1 MNAWIRHAVL
11 VVATLPTCGCAS
23 YLNAIFTRS
32 VSSEEM
38 LDNKLLTMTG
48 ERRVAIAVPRGADS
62 KSILCAESLPDAA
75 QAAGGR
81 TGLQLKGSGTAGRSL
96 GFEDESQTALLQ
108 TFTRTETSDVI
119 RQLGWQVC
127 NAYAVQ
133 AIDKWAYERLLT
145 KITDGA
151 IEVMKRRPN
160 AGTTVTAGGSVNIT
174 MGQTTARAPAPAEP
188 KPKPAAAGGA
198 GSPGTAP
205 GTASGSTGQGT
216 SNNPT
221 NPAPAR

>member
-1 MNAWIRHAVL
+1 MDVWIRLSAL
-11 VVATLPTCGCAS
+11 GLAAMQLGGCAS

-32 VSSEEM
+32 VSSEKM
-38 LDNKLLTMTG
+38 LDSKLLTMTG
-48 ERRVAIAVPRGADS
+48 ERRVAIAVPRGGES
-62 KSILCAESLPDAA
+62 VLCAESLPDAA

-127 NAYAVQ
+127 NAYAVG
-133 AIDKWAYERLLT
+133 AIDKRAYGKLLT
-145 KITDGA
+145 KITEGA

-160 AGTTVTAGGSVNIT
+160 AGNAVTAGGNVNIT
-174 MGQTTARAPAPAEP
+174 MA
-188 KPKPAAAGGA
+188 
-198 GSPGTAP
+198 
-205 GTASGSTGQGT
+205 
-216 SNNPT
+216 
-221 NPAPAR
+221 